1 MFGVL
6 RAMIRTFAV
15 GLAIG
20 VLIAPRPGAETR
32 RLLSEG
38 ITRFLDQLFEV
49 AALPPVA
56 PERARTNG
64 HAESPPAKR
73 TTRASTDA
81 RASS

>member
-6 RAMIRTFAV
+6 RAVIRSFAF

-32 RLLSEG
+32 RMLSE
-38 ITRFLDQLFEV
+38 RLSKFLDQLFEI
-49 AALPPVA
+49 AALPPIA
-56 PERARTNG
+56 PDRARTNG
-64 HAESPPAKR
+64 HAETPAAKR

>member
-6 RAMIRTFAV
+6 RAMIRSFAV

-32 RLLSEG
+32 RMLSE
-38 ITRFLDQLFEV
+38 RLPNFLDQLFEI
-49 AALPPVA
+49 AALPKVP

-64 HAESPPAKR
+64 HAERPAAKR
-73 TTRASTDA
+73 TRASTDA